1 MRRQH
6 MKRKYYILAT
16 TILTMAMFFGGCA
29 GAGGK
34 GNTGGKSN
42 ESGQS
47 SEKGGQKSEES
58 QVTYEDDT
66 LNFNV
71 KDYVKLGEYKG
82 LEVSYPVPSE
92 VTKEDVDQY
101 IQELLEE
108 NAEFQE
114 DKDRKAQNGDTI
126 NIDFTGT
133 INGEEFE
140 GGSEKDYELELGVG
154 EFLEEFEQ
162 NLLGK
167 KAGETTTF
175 TVEFP
180 EDYDEVLGGQKVQF
194 EVKINSVSEKIIPEY
209 NVEFVKSVSEYET
222 VKEYEES
229 VKKEL
234 TESAESNSETE
245 ARENVMRLAVENA
258 KVDGY
263 PQALY
268 DFFYDDMVSGYQAYA
283 EMLGMEFE
291 EFMEGFMGEED
302 IKEMVMEEL
311 NNYLVSR
318 AILEQEG
325 MTITEQEYPAAA
337 KEMLEEYE
345 YETLEDFEQDYGKT
359 YILTLAVREKAAD
372 FLRDSAKLQGVPE
385 SEYYGDDIEFDDE
398 GLDKQES
405 GEEELDE
412 EENDEEELDS
422 EKSDEPEDSHR
433 SNPMT
438 IDDDT
443 VLNGEEV
450 ELE

>member
-1 MRRQH
+1 

-268 DFFYDDMVSGYQAYA
+268 DFF
-283 EMLGMEFE
+283 
-291 EFMEGFMGEED
+291 
-302 IKEMVMEEL
+302 
-311 NNYLVSR
+311 
-318 AILEQEG
+318 
-325 MTITEQEYPAAA
+325 
-337 KEMLEEYE
+337 
-345 YETLEDFEQDYGKT
+345 
-359 YILTLAVREKAAD
+359 
-372 FLRDSAKLQGVPE
+372 
-385 SEYYGDDIEFDDE
+385 
-398 GLDKQES
+398 
-405 GEEELDE
+405 
-412 EENDEEELDS
+412 
-422 EKSDEPEDSHR
+422 
-433 SNPMT
+433 
-438 IDDDT
+438 
-443 VLNGEEV
+443 
-450 ELE
+450 